1 MNKIENA
8 ASSGLVWTKSTYS
21 GATNDCIEVAAGQ
34 LVGAMPVRDSKVPA
48 GPAVVFGDTSWGV
61 FVDAVKG
68 GQL

>member
-1 MNKIENA
+1 MTTLTNA
-8 ASSGLVWTKSTYS
+8 TAHGLNWVKSSYS
-21 GATNDCIEVAAGQ
+21 DGGNNCIEVAPGQ
-34 LVGAMPVRDSKVPA
+34 MTGAMPVRDSKVSA

>member
-1 MNKIENA
+1 MTITNA
-8 ASSGLVWTKSTYS
+8 SAHGLTWAKSSYS
-21 GATNDCIEVAAGQ
+21 DGGNNCIEVAAGQ
-34 LVGAMPVRDSKVPA
+34 MAGATPVRDSKVPA